1 LRSDDCF
8 TDEGNGDANGT
19 DEKRLLAAD
28 AIEEEDDEKEVEDG
42 PNNVVDAGDEEIA
55 VADYAEVF
63 VENSRVV
70 ADNVDTMRIL
80 VHLNRQADKKR
91 TRSSA

>member
-19 DEKRLLAAD
+19 DEKRLLAAY

-42 PNNVVDAGDEEIA
+42 SDNVVDAGDEEIT
-55 VADYAEVF
+55 VANYTEVF
-63 VENSRVV
+63 VQDSRVV
-70 ADNVDTMRIL
+70 ADNVDTMRTL
-80 VHLNRQADKKR
+80 VHQS
-91 TRSSA
+91 TS